1 MRGLLWA
8 MRVLISR
15 RPPPIRPWYNP
26 HFGLTHDVARCAVQ
40 LATVTGDGLPAVR
53 TVVFRGWMQNPI
65 RDDEEGAGKPDDP
78 IDVDVH
84 LKFITDLRSSKMA
97 ESKVAEACW
106 YFTETREQF
115 RLRGELI
122 MVTHESTDAR
132 LIRQRTGLWKSI
144 SDAARAQFS
153 WPTPGSDRPP
163 EADDEKDFRCPAD
176 INAVSDNF
184 VLMLLRPNY
193 IDHLRLK
200 GFPQKRVLWRRGD
213 QKSWDAQPVNP

>member
-1 MRGLLWA
+1 MRSLLNELVYHWYSEHSLSKPPTID
-8 MRVLISR
+8 RVSS
-15 RPPPIRPWYNP
+15 PQS
-26 HFGLTHDVARCAVQ
+26 AV
-40 LATVTGDGLPAVR
+40 
-53 TVVFRGWMQNPI
+53 
-65 RDDEEGAGKPDDP
+65 
-78 IDVDVH
+78 
-84 LKFITDLRSSKMA
+84 
-97 ESKVAEACW
+97 
-106 YFTETREQF
+106 EQF

-213 QKSWDAQPVNP
+213 QKRSGRRPNKAYCGPVGRIGTCKA